1 MSFTLSRLHRVQKV
15 AYCLCFGA
23 CFYAL
28 SGSRYARMLSLV
40 GVCESERLMVIMV
53 EIIGV
58 RFKNAGKVYSF
69 DPAGITF
76 KQGDNV
82 IVETARGVELGEVVQ
97 GNKHTKKE
105 SLVSPLKSVI
115 RKATDGDLKQ
125 SEENRAKEKEAF
137 DICVQK
143 ITEHELDMHLVDVQY
158 TFDRNKVLFY
168 FTSEGRVDF
177 RELVKSLAS
186 VFRTRI
192 ELRQIGVRDEAKMLG
207 GLGICGRTLCCGT
220 FVGDFEPVSIK
231 MAKEQ
236 SLSLNPT
243 KISGSCGRLMCC
255 LKYEQATY
263 EALLKSIPKV
273 DAIVETPKGRG
284 VVIDVYILRGVVKVM
299 LNKENDGLYHTF
311 KADEIK
317 IIKNA
322 QTKLTPEE
330 IKALKDLED
339 N

>member
-1 MSFTLSRLHRVQKV
+1 M
-15 AYCLCFGA
+15 
-23 CFYAL
+23 
-28 SGSRYARMLSLV
+28 
-40 GVCESERLMVIMV
+40 I

-69 DPAGITF
+69 DPTGTVF
-76 KQGDNV
+76 KPGDKV
-82 IVETARGVELGEVVQ
+82 IVETARGVEIGEVVQ
-97 GNKHTKKE
+97 GNKKINEE

-115 RKATDGDLKQ
+115 RKATDGDVKQ
-125 SEENRAKEKEAF
+125 SEENRVKEKEAF
-137 DICVQK
+137 DICLQK
-143 ITEHELDMHLVDVQY
+143 ISEHGLDMHLVDVQY

-263 EALLKSIPKV
+263 ESLLKSVPKIDSIV
-273 DAIVETPKGRG
+273 DTPKGRG
-284 VVIDVYILRGVVKVM
+284 VVIEVHVLRGVVKVK
-299 LNKENDGLYHTF
+299 LNVENDGLYHTF
-311 KADEIK
+311 KAKEIK

-330 IKALKDLED
+330 IKALKALED